1 MLTTLI
7 ITAALGSLLGHQAA
21 YALFWAIVALVSA
34 VAVTVFAGA
43 RPLPRLADRSH
54 LLHRL
59 SWLARYGTGAVLL
72 CVSTFV
78 GGLAGSAVAAGT
90 TESQL
95 DALTQLI
102 GVVGAYAFQIALVI
116 FLGWLA
122 IDMWRLTADAR
133 TAGFTQGGEV
143 GRWPRLGAGDVR
155 AGRGSLGA
163 CPQRTRPGVDDRI
176 HRDRVRADADESR
189 LAVNRL
195 APRRFHQ
202 GRGRPTFA
210 GAGPATFGSKKGG

>member
-1 MLTTLI
+1 MSTSGATELRGCLGRAAAAILSPTPVLTVLI
-7 ITAALGSLLGHQAA
+7 VTALLGSLLGHQSA
-21 YALFWAIVALVSA
+21 YALSWAIVALVSA

-78 GGLAGSAVAAGT
+78 GGLAGSAVAGGT

-95 DALTQLI
+95 DALSQLI
-102 GVVGAYAFQIALVI
+102 GIVGVYALQIALVL

-122 IDMWRLTADAR
+122 IDMWRLTADVR
-133 TAGFTQGGEV
+133 TAGFTQVARWVGGPDVARATSMPVVE
-143 GRWPRLGAGDVR
+143 RWVR
-155 AGRGSLGA
+155 ALS
-163 CPQRTRPGVDDRI
+163 
-176 HRDRVRADADESR
+176 S
-189 LAVNRL
+189 
-195 APRRFHQ
+195 
-202 GRGRPTFA
+202 
-210 GAGPATFGSKKGG
+210 PALVSTIAFIGIAYALMLTKPS